1 MAIRLPGEL
10 GFQPF
15 RIEHLVDAEGRY
27 EMPLNPRFPFHVNLF
42 SFTPSRAPFSMNWHE
57 RLELFVPLG
66 GKGKFRMGDRSV
78 PFAAGDVLV
87 VDVRSIHGVLEFNG
101 GNPRA
106 AVISFLPELVC
117 PAGSPEYD
125 SQYLT
130 PFYCQLPSTE
140 PALRWT
146 DRLSG
151 PIHAALEKL
160 LRCYFG
166 GAGGLHV
173 EAGCKVYLLEALYL
187 LSLHFGYSEES
198 QVLLE
203 QRRRLAERFR
213 KLHLWLSEH
222 YAEKL
227 TVAEAASLCAMSESK
242 FMKAFKQ
249 ATNRTFVQHVTQ
261 IRLSQALKLLR
272 QTDLPISEIAVNVG
286 FSDQSYFD
294 RRFKEHFRETPI
306 QCRRSAL
313 AKPAT
318 NGRAGE
324 QAASA

>member
-10 GFQPF
+10 TFQPF

-27 EMPLNPRFPFHVNLF
+27 EVPLNPRFPFHINLF
-42 SFTPSRAPFSMNWHE
+42 SFSPARAPFSMNWHE
-57 RLELFVPLG
+57 RLELFVPLV
-66 GKGKFRMGDRSV
+66 GKGKFRMGDRAV

-87 VDVRSIHGVLEFNG
+87 VDVRSMHGVLEFNG
-101 GNPRA
+101 RHPRA
-106 AVISFLPELVC
+106 AVISFLPELIC
-117 PAGSPEYD
+117 GAASPECD

-130 PFYCQLPSTE
+130 PFYCQLASTE
-140 PALRWT
+140 PALRQT
-146 DRLSG
+146 DRLRG
-151 PIHAALEKL
+151 PLHAALEKL

-166 GAGGLHV
+166 DAGGLHV

-198 QVLLE
+198 RALLQ

-213 KLHLWLSEH
+213 SLHLWLGEH

-227 TVAEAASLCAMSESK
+227 TVSEAASLCAMSESK

-261 IRLSQALKLLR
+261 IRLNQALKLLR
-272 QTDLPISEIAVNVG
+272 HTDMPISEIAVRVG

-294 RRFKEHFRETPI
+294 RRFKERFQETPI
-306 QCRRSAL
+306 QCRRAAL
-313 AKPAT
+313 ATAD
-318 NGRAGE
+318 GMRQVG
-324 QAASA
+324 